1 MLPISDSDTPG
12 RRFPIVTWL
21 LIAVNVLVFL
31 YELSLGTGAR
41 LEQFIQNWGA
51 VPSVVLSGSL
61 HGWLT
66 LITSQF
72 IHAGWVHIGGNMLF
86 LYIFGDDIEDV
97 LGPIL
102 YLLFYLFCGVVA
114 GLTQSF
120 VLARLIG
127 EMNTAGI
134 GASGAIAGVLGAYLV
149 LYPRRPVQVLSLT
162 SGGGQQGSVPAY
174 VMLGLWF
181 ITQFISGI
189 TALDGAPNGNVGF
202 WAHIGGFIAGAILI
216 LPFRSRASS
225 TYSAGPGS
233 GVRLT

>member
-1 MLPISDSDTPG
+1 MLPISDSDAPG

-31 YELSLGTGAR
+31 YELSLGPR
-41 LEQFIQNWGA
+41 LDQFIQTWGA
-51 VPSVVLSGSL
+51 VPSVVVSGSL

-72 IHAGWVHIGGNMLF
+72 IHGGWVHIGGNMLF

-97 LGPIL
+97 LGSGL

-120 VLARLIG
+120 VLAKLMG
-127 EMNTAGI
+127 DMNTAGI

-149 LYPRRPVQVLSLT
+149 LYPQRPIQVLST
-162 SGGGQQGSVPAY
+162 SSIGGQSGTVPAY
-174 VMLGLWF
+174 MMLGLWF
-181 ITQFISGI
+181 VTQFIAGI
-189 TALDGAPNGNVGF
+189 TALQGAPSDNVGF

-216 LPFRSRASS
+216 LPFRNRANN

-233 GVRLT
+233 RVRLT